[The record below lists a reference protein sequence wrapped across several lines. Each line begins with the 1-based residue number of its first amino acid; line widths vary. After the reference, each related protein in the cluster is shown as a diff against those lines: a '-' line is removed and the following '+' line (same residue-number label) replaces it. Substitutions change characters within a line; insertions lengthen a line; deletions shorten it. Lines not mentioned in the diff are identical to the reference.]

1 MPSVSTANQPPLPSE
16 LTNAEADQPAAA
28 AAAPTSLISAH
39 IAHLASPNILISTR
53 LPQIRWEKTAA
64 HTLSQKLL
72 LAHRVADA
80 EKLLTQ
86 LAARQLALA
95 TERAQLDARIAA
107 ARDRRRGV
115 EGVLRD
121 LLVLHRDVQSAAAA
135 AASAARERGSD
146 VPASS
151 SSLAS
156 LAGGSNVNAG
166 LGTLLRPGGGG
177 GAGGGSGGGGGGSY
191 LSPRPP
197 LPFAASVLA
206 LHALAPHR
214 PAGPNAAPQHPAA
227 QALRRASM
235 GGGGLGA
242 SLHQQQQ
249 QHQRHSPLAV
259 AVAASDDGESDQ
271 EEDKTHNNTV
281 QIKID
286 VPPVL
291 VVPPPPPPPPPSPLP
306 PSAPT
311 PAPPPALA
319 IPTLIVPGIHTTAA
333 SDNDDD
339 GPSAFVFVVEEAS

>member
-1 MPSVSTANQPPLPSE
+1 MPSVSTANQPPQSE
-16 LTNAEADQPAAA
+16 LTNAEAEQPA

-39 IAHLASPNILISTR
+39 IAHLASSNILISTR

-95 TERAQLDARIAA
+95 TERAQLDVRIAA

-121 LLVLHRDVQSAAAA
+121 LLVLHKDVQSAAAA
-135 AASAARERGSD
+135 AAHAARERAGD
-146 VPASS
+146 VSASPSS

-156 LAGGSNVNAG
+156 LAGGLNVNAG

-177 GAGGGSGGGGGGSY
+177 AGAGAGGGSGY

-214 PAGPNAAPQHPAA
+214 PAGPNAAPQQHPAA
-227 QALRRASM
+227 QALRRTSM
-235 GGGGLGA
+235 GGGGLGV
-242 SLHQQQQ
+242 SLHQQQQQQ

-259 AVAASDDGESDQ
+259 AEAASDDGESDQ
-271 EEDKTHNNTV
+271 EESKTNNNTV

-291 VVPPPPPPPPPSPLP
+291 VVPPPPLQPLP
-306 PSAPT
+306 PSAPA
-311 PAPPPALA
+311 PAPPPSLT

>member
-1 MPSVSTANQPPLPSE
+1 MPSVSTANQPPPSE
-16 LTNAEADQPAAA
+16 LTSAEAEQPAA

-53 LPQIRWEKTAA
+53 LPQIRWEKSAA

-107 ARDRRRGV
+107 ARDRRKGV

-135 AASAARERGSD
+135 AASAARERASD
-146 VPASS
+146 VSASPSS

-156 LAGGSNVNAG
+156 LAGGLNVNAG

-177 GAGGGSGGGGGGSY
+177 GGAGGGGSGGH

-197 LPFAASVLA
+197 LPFAASLLA

-214 PAGPNAAPQHPAA
+214 PAGPNAAPQNPAA

-249 QHQRHSPLAV
+249 QQQQQQQHQRHSPLAV
-259 AVAASDDGESDQ
+259 VVAASDDGESDQ
-271 EEDKTHNNTV
+271 EEDKTHSNTV

-291 VVPPPPPPPPPSPLP
+291 VVPPPPQPPPPL
-306 PSAPT
+306 SAPT
-311 PAPPPALA
+311 PAPPHALT

-333 SDNDDD
+333 SENDDD